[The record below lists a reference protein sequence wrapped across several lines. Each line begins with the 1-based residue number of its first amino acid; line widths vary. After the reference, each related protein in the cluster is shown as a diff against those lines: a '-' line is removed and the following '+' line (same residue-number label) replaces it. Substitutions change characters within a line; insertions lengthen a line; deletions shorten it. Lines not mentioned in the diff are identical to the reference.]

1 MASKRL
7 RNSDSFK
14 RKSSHLEERVPT
26 IDKDKIVISFKDF
39 DGSQPRKNP
48 QNFQDW
54 QEEGILVEFLDRL
67 PYLCELTMQ
76 EAKDREMVT
85 EYGKFP
91 DAEGYKIPDKL
102 KDKELRWG
110 ILKKLTGQKVRVAGH
125 IIDNVFYI
133 VFLDKNH
140 KFWPVEKKN
149 T

>member
-7 RNSDSFK
+7 RHSDSFK
-14 RKSSHLEERVPT
+14 RKSSVREERIPT

-39 DGSQPRKNP
+39 DGTQPRKQP
-48 QNFQDW
+48 QDFKDW
-54 QEEGILVEFLDRL
+54 QEESILIEFLDRL

-76 EAKDREMVT
+76 EAKDREMIA

-91 DAEGYKIPDKL
+91 EAEGYKIPKNL
-102 KDKELRWG
+102 KDKELRWAV
-110 ILKKLTGQKVRVAGH
+110 LKKLTGQKVRVAGH
-125 IIDNVFYI
+125 IIDNIFYI

-140 KFWPVEKKN
+140 KFWPVEKKH